1 MRRPSGFCG
10 PHPKQRPSYVTSNPI
25 EGNVGPM
32 AIAAKNL
39 LVEDRLPAVLITLNR
54 PETRN
59 ALSTPLM
66 EELTAEL
73 ERQSARPD
81 CRAIVLAAKGAAFSA
96 GHDLKE
102 LVDRTLDEERAIF
115 ETCTRM
121 MDTIQRLP
129 QPVIAAVQGIATA
142 AGCQLVA
149 TCDLAIASSEA
160 RFATPGVRIGLF
172 CSTPMVAVSRNIGR
186 KRALEML
193 LTGKPISAQ
202 TAADW
207 GLVNRVVPPDQLE
220 AAALELAGQ
229 VASSS
234 PLTLKIGKQAFYEQ
248 IGKEQDAAYDLMGEV
263 MSKNAMTGDAQ
274 EGMSAFLE
282 KRDPTWRGE

>member
-1 MRRPSGFCG
+1 
-10 PHPKQRPSYVTSNPI
+10 
-25 EGNVGPM
+25 M
-32 AIAAKNL
+32 AVAAENL
-39 LVEDRLPAVLITLNR
+39 LVEDRLPAVVITLNR

-66 EELTAEL
+66 ADLTAEL
-73 ERQSARPD
+73 DRQSARPE
-81 CRAIVLAAKGAAFSA
+81 CRVIVIAARGPAFSA

-102 LVDRTLDEERAIF
+102 LVDRSLEEERAVF
-115 ETCTRM
+115 ETCTRL
-121 MDTIQRLP
+121 MDTVQRVP

-149 TCDLAIASSEA
+149 TCDLAIAAADA
-160 RFATPGVRIGLF
+160 RFATPGVKIGLF

-193 LTGKPISAQ
+193 LTGKPISAA
-202 TAADW
+202 TAAEW

-220 AAALELAGQ
+220 SAVLELAEQ

-234 PLTLKIGKQAFYEQ
+234 PLILKIGKRAFYDQVDKPQGE
-248 IGKEQDAAYDLMGEV
+248 AYGLMGEV
-263 MSKNAMTGDAQ
+263 MSQNAMTGDAQ

-282 KRDPTWRGE
+282 KRQPTWRGE